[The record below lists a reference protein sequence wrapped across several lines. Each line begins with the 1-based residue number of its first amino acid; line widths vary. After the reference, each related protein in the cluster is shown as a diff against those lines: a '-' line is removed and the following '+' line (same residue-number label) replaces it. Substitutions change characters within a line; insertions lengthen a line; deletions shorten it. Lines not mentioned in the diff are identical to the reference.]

1 MEKHKNALIGGVG
14 MKKIKFRFFLDYEQE
29 EQWVNEMAAQG
40 WHLTKNIIS
49 FFVFEQGESGKYIY
63 RNELVVG
70 EKKDYKEFLESLNI
84 ECVSKF
90 GVWAYYRKEAADG
103 EFELLSDAKSKIKYF
118 KSISK
123 IFITIAILC
132 ILVGLF
138 NIYIGLTTSPFVA
151 ISISLGLIN
160 VFLGLLIFVP
170 IRKIQRRK
178 KSLEND
184 LHIFE
189 G

>member
-1 MEKHKNALIGGVG
+1 
-14 MKKIKFRFFLDYEQE
+14 MKKLLFRFFLDYEKE
-29 EQWVNEMAAQG
+29 ENWVNEMAAEG
-40 WHLTKNIIS
+40 WHLRRNIIS
-49 FFVFEQGESGKYIY
+49 LFVFEQGEPGKYIY

-70 EKKDYKEFLESLNI
+70 GKKDYYEFLESLNI

-103 EFELLSDAKSKIKYF
+103 EFELLSDAISKIKYL

-123 IFITIAILC
+123 IFISIAILC

-138 NIYIGLTTSPFVA
+138 NVYTGLTTSPFVF

-160 VFLGLLIFVP
+160 VFLGLLMFVP

-178 KSLEND
+178 KHLEHD